1 MRAPEEIPGY
11 RFGSEAVAASPVS
24 EEDLALLRQTLLWTA
39 EDDHFLRL
47 AGEVL
52 ADQVEDVLDVW
63 YGFVGANDHLVL
75 YFGGPDGRP
84 DPRYLEAVR
93 KRFGQWILD
102 TCNRP
107 YDRAWLDY
115 QEEIAQR
122 HHTSKKNQTD
132 GVESVPYIS
141 LRYLVAFI
149 FPITATMKEFLA
161 KKGHDQH
168 DVERMHQAWFKAVV
182 LHVTLWTRPYV
193 EGGLW

>member
-1 MRAPEEIPGY
+1 MQASEEISGY
-11 RFGSEAVAASPVS
+11 TYGSGALAASPVS
-24 EEDLALLRQTLLWTA
+24 EEDLMLLRQTLLWTD

-63 YGFVGANDHLVL
+63 YGFVGANEHLVR

-93 KRFGQWILD
+93 KRFGQWIRD
-102 TCNRP
+102 ACNRP

-132 GVESVPYIS
+132 AVSSEPYIP

-149 FPITATMKEFLA
+149 WPITATMGEFLA
-161 KKGHDQH
+161 KKGHDSH

-182 LHVTLWTRPYV
+182 LHVTMWARPYV

>member
-1 MRAPEEIPGY
+1 MHQSSDISGY
-11 RFGSEAVAASPVS
+11 SFGSDAVAASPVW
-24 EEDLALLRQTLLWTA
+24 EEDLTLLRRTLLWTD
-39 EDDHFLRL
+39 EDDRFLRQ
-47 AGEVL
+47 AGDVL

-63 YGFVGANDHLVL
+63 YGFVGANDHLVR
-75 YFGGPDGRP
+75 YFGDPDGRP

-122 HHTSKKNQTD
+122 HHPAKKNQTD

-149 FPITATMKEFLA
+149 WPITATMKEFLA
-161 KKGHDQH
+161 KKGHGED

>member
-11 RFGSEAVAASPVS
+11 RFGSVAVAASPVS
-24 EEDLALLRQTLLWTA
+24 EDDLALLRQTLLWTA